1 MHPHPMVLYILNLK
15 WMRWKEA
22 RRVQE
27 AVAADRGR
35 RAVLVLLSEE
45 KIIQRCSAEFLRLPT
60 NIPWAAVLSHSRPA
74 ARAPDQNR
82 NPAAPGPGLGWLG
95 GRGQG
100 RPEPG
105 PGGREGTVIMTMF
118 QSESTYARV

>member
-22 RRVQE
+22 RRRVEE

-60 NIPWAAVLSHSRPA
+60 NIPWAAVAQSCPVPPHARPTKTGIP
-74 ARAPDQNR
+74 RPL
-82 NPAAPGPGLGWLG
+82 APGWAGVGKGGPTPGRRG
-95 GRGQG
+95 GRG
-100 RPEPG
+100 R
-105 PGGREGTVIMTMF
+105 
-118 QSESTYARV
+118 